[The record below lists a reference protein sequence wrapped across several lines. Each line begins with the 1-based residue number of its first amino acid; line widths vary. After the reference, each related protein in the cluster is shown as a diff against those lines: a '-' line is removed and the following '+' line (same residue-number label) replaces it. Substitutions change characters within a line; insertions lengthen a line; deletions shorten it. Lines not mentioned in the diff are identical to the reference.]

1 MSDPKDG
8 FILQHAGY
16 AEAIARKIAKSLPH
30 WVPFDDL
37 RQAALVGLCEA
48 WSRFDPQQNA
58 AFTTFAHARIRGEVW
73 DTVRRMR
80 DIPPQLRNEAR
91 RQALYAA
98 AIGDVS
104 AALERTGGNAALLEE
119 CVARAIDVAGSVV
132 LLADLARDDG
142 DADGAV
148 PDRAVEP
155 EPSELE
161 GREVTAVVRAAI
173 ARLPERLRV
182 VVEAIVLGGQRQVDI
197 AAARGCDKA
206 VINRLWMEAI
216 RQLQPVLARALGER
230 GAEERKTMKRELI
243 AG

>member
-1 MSDPKDG
+1 MSEQKDG
-8 FILQHAGY
+8 FILQHSGY
-16 AEAIARKIAKSLPH
+16 AEAIARKISKTLPH

-48 WSRFDPQQNA
+48 CNRFDPTQNV

-91 RQALYAA
+91 RQALFAA

-104 AALERTGGNAALLEE
+104 AALERTGGNSTLIEE
-119 CVARAIDVAGSVV
+119 CVARAIDIAGTVV
-132 LLADLARDDG
+132 LMADLACDDG
-142 DADGAV
+142 QIRRDV
-148 PDRAVEP
+148 PDHAVEA

-161 GREVTAVVRAAI
+161 QSEVTEVVRAAI
-173 ARLPERLRV
+173 AGLPERLRV
-182 VVEAIVLGGQRQVDI
+182 VVEAIVLSGRRQVDV

-216 RQLQPVLARALGER
+216 RQLQPVLARALGEP
-230 GAEERKTMKRELI
+230 GPKEEKTMKREFV